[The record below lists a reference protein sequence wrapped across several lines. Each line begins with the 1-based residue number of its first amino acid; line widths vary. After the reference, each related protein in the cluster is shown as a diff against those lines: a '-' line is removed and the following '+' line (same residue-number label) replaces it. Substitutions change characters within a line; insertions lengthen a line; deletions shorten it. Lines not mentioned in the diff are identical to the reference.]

1 MHVKKNTPD
10 YAQFDYY
17 KGRTPTGTVPVTHIL
32 GIASDHV
39 IPVQM
44 EVCNVPEF
52 AGPARPAGERQHQQ
66 QRPLLQHCA

>member
-1 MHVKKNTPD
+1 MLNLITARAERPL
-10 YAQFDYY
+10 
-17 KGRTPTGTVPVTHIL
+17 VPVAHIL

-52 AGPARPAGERQHQQ
+52 AGPARPAGERQQQ
-66 QRPLLQHCA
+66 QHRPLPKHCA